1 MAYIL
6 AAGVTRE
13 VLERVTGESEA
24 ASEKGLWVMAIAN
37 NHNKNISQKAS
48 IVENQNSSSLETQ
61 IVSQTPGRIRLRV
74 TPAHRHQQKITPIV
88 NQLKARLEIY
98 RVKTNIPSGSI
109 TVLHGREL
117 LSSQEICTVLQ
128 DLGVNLVEVTKK
140 PSISVS
146 NSSNAS
152 AAVITTTT
160 NLNQRV
166 KTATKDAVDLR
177 FLVPFGFGIL
187 AMRQLAVKGW
197 QLELIPWYV
206 LAWYAFDSFIKLN
219 STE

>member
-1 MAYIL
+1 MFVSKI
-6 AAGVTRE
+6 
-13 VLERVTGESEA
+13 
-24 ASEKGLWVMAIAN
+24 
-37 NHNKNISQKAS
+37 ISA
-48 IVENQNSSSLETQ
+48 Q

-74 TPAHRHQQKITPIV
+74 TPAHRHQQKIAPIV

-128 DLGVNLVEVTKK
+128 DLGLNLVEVTKE
-140 PSISVS
+140 PSISIPR
-146 NSSNAS
+146 SSSAS
-152 AAVITTTT
+152 TTVIKTATD
-160 NLNQRV
+160 LNQRV

-177 FLVPFGFGIL
+177 FLVPLGFGIL